1 MNVSVANVA
10 LTARPAQILV
20 GVFLADE
27 YEYIFIS
34 KTAKKVKCKQLL

>member
-34 KTAKKVKCKQLL
+34 KKKSQV